1 MILFIDPAFTRRV
14 PLIVGEIDKRMQ
26 EIEITECE
34 IGGGELVDLENLLS
48 PYRKRTKSYIVN
60 AAYKTKDRYS

>member
-1 MILFIDPAFTRRV
+1 MISLADLAFTRRV

-34 IGGGELVDLENLLS
+34 ISEGELIDLENLL
-48 PYRKRTKSYIVN
+48 PGTKN
-60 AAYKTKDRYS
+60 L